1 MARGQGQPS
10 LVTLEEVRAAVAAL
24 EREQVA
30 GRLSEADAARRINDC
45 RRAVTPRDLWKAS
58 GGLAGSPHR
67 SDWADIRRTVV
78 GLGSLVIMI
87 VLGVWL
93 VTWALGLMDGSA
105 APPVSG
111 R

>member
-10 LVTLEEVRAAVAAL
+10 LVTLDEVRAAVAAL
-24 EREQVA
+24 DRERVA
-30 GRLSEADAARRINDC
+30 GRLIEADATRRINDC

-87 VLGVWL
+87 GVWL